1 MIVDASVLS
10 AILRGEPEG
19 SEFQKILEV
28 RRDSYIS
35 AGTLI
40 EARIMAISLNVLD
53 ELNELIS
60 ELSIR
65 TIPVDERQATIAAEG
80 FFKYGKG
87 RHSARLN
94 FGDLFAYALAKL
106 RDEPLLFKGGDFAR
120 TDVKRASAN

>member
-1 MIVDASVLS
+1 MIVDASVLI

-19 SEFQKILEV
+19 SEFRKILEV

-65 TIPVDERQATIAAEG
+65 TVPVDERQATLAAEG
-80 FFKYGKG
+80 FVKYGKG

-94 FGDLFAYALAKL
+94 FGDLSH
-106 RDEPLLFKGGDFAR
+106 
-120 TDVKRASAN
+120 THWQSC